1 MHQGNFKKTRT
12 FQLDKAK
19 SHLSFF
25 SKGTVLHMELWMS
38 GREER
43 KNRKKKEK
51 VQIVLGLHRLQRHF
65 MSTFKSV
72 SILNKHA

>member
-38 GREER
+38 VREER
-43 KNRKKKEK
+43 KNRKKKRKGTDCFGITQTTEA
-51 VQIVLGLHRLQRHF
+51 LHEHF
-65 MSTFKSV
+65 QECFYFK
-72 SILNKHA
+72 